1 MNRKIVSRQGELI
14 CDALPFSEC
23 TNCILK
29 NHYKG
34 YAHIHCPHDNQNKR
48 IAYHKNDIGELFV
61 CSRNAKTTKLFRDE
75 VNSMVYCLKSLIILS
90 GEVRQKTMQ
99 ETSNRVNRVI
109 HNLKSINAH
118 AMQELYALVPQE
130 QLIKNIRENSKIV
143 ENAIKKDVRQ
153 AALTFFRMAKFNLSI
168 KAEFSIYEKLLQG
181 GENLKLE
188 KRNHNIRDVIMI
200 VLYMFFNDFNEK
212 DVYIEVE
219 DYYEKVSVDFESF
232 QVAIYHIIE
241 NAAKY
246 VAPKTNAK
254 IGFRIDKHTQFIFF
268 EMTSLY
274 INQDEETAIFNEGYS
289 GVVAQKLRKA
299 GKGIG
304 MYRARRLIELN
315 NGTLTVEAGEA
326 VNIDGID
333 YAENKFIIA
342 LPIS

>member
-1 MNRKIVSRQGELI
+1 MNLKIVSQQGELI
-14 CDALPFSEC
+14 CDSLPYYEC
-23 TNCILK
+23 THCILT
-29 NHYKG
+29 NQSHG
-34 YAHIHCPHDNQNKR
+34 YANIKCQRDRENKR
-48 IAYHKNDIGELFV
+48 IAYHKNEHGELFA
-61 CSRNAKTTKLFRDE
+61 CSRNAKTTKLFKDE
-75 VNSMVYCLKSLIILS
+75 VNSTVYCLKSLIALS
-90 GEVRQKTMQ
+90 GEVRQYTMA
-99 ETSNRVNRVI
+99 ETSNMVNRII

-130 QLIKNIRENSKIV
+130 QLIKNVRENSKIV
-143 ENAIKKDVRQ
+143 ESAIKKDVRQ

-181 GENLKLE
+181 GEKLKLE

-212 DVYIEVE
+212 DVYIDIEE
-219 DYYEKVSVDFESF
+219 YYEKVYVDFESV

-246 VAPKTNAK
+246 IAPKTNANITFK
-254 IGFRIDKHTQFIFF
+254 IEKHTQYIIFA
-268 EMTSLY
+268 MTSLY
-274 INQDEETAIFNEGYS
+274 INQDEEFEIFNEGYS
-289 GVVAQKLRKA
+289 GIVAKQLKKA

-304 MYRARRLIELN
+304 MYRAKRLIELN

-326 VNIDGID
+326 IKINGID
-333 YAENKFIIA
+333 YANNKFIIA

>member
-1 MNRKIVSRQGELI
+1 MNLKIVSQQGELI
-14 CDALPFSEC
+14 CDSLPYYEC
-23 TNCILK
+23 THCILT
-29 NHYKG
+29 NQSHG
-34 YAHIHCPHDNQNKR
+34 YANIKCQRDRENKR
-48 IAYHKNDIGELFV
+48 IAYHKNEHGELFA
-61 CSRNAKTTKLFRDE
+61 CSRNAKTTKLFKDE
-75 VNSMVYCLKSLIILS
+75 VNSIVYCLKSLIALS
-90 GEVRQKTMQ
+90 GEVRQYTMA

-130 QLIKNIRENSKIV
+130 QLIKNVRENSKIV
-143 ENAIKKDVRQ
+143 ESAIKKDVRQ

-181 GENLKLE
+181 GEKLKLE

-212 DVYIEVE
+212 DVYIDIEE
-219 DYYEKVSVDFESF
+219 YYEKVYVDFESI

-246 VAPKTNAK
+246 IAPKTNTNITFK
-254 IGFRIDKHTQFIFF
+254 IEKHTQYIIFA
-268 EMTSLY
+268 MTSLY
-274 INQDEETAIFNEGYS
+274 INQDEEYEIFNEGYS
-289 GVVAQKLRKA
+289 GVVAKQLKKA

-304 MYRARRLIELN
+304 MYRAKRLIELN

-326 VNIDGID
+326 IKINGID
-333 YAENKFIIA
+333 YANNKFIIA